1 MFTNILKAVAFSAV
15 KDSQLLVTIDF
26 GQLEQ
31 VFTGLFQAAF
41 IIGVLGLII
50 GIFLIFFP
58 GLKTFLGK
66 IVGI

>member
-1 MFTNILKAVAFSAV
+1 MNLLTLLATLPSRSNFLV
-15 KDSQLLVTIDF
+15 KVDF

-41 IIGVLGLII
+41 IIGVVMMII

-58 GLKTFLGK
+58 GLRIFIGK
-66 IVGI
+66 LVS